1 MYILLTDLTE
11 MSLYKH
17 CLCDRLLFFQANVDM
32 FYNIYRFSENAP
44 DNRIFDV
51 RNCYENAGSVSF
63 DMQLEGICYC
73 GHDLCLDI
81 SVIIA
86 IELLCF
92 KFCCGN

>member
-1 MYILLTDLTE
+1 M
-11 MSLYKH
+11 
-17 CLCDRLLFFQANVDM
+17 DM

-63 DMQLEGICYC
+63 DMQLEGKYYC
-73 GHDLCLDI
+73 EHNFCLDI

-86 IELLCF
+86 IDLLCF